1 MPSARRTGLVLA
13 PVLIVP
19 LVAVAALGAGS
30 VSTAGPVTVIA
41 PADQGAVVP
50 PPPLADPPPGAPVE
64 PAVTT
69 APPSVPT
76 ISAPPPIE
84 PAPSAQPPVEPA
96 PAAPAPLNVQAT
108 RTPPIF
114 SGPLGTPGKVVYL
127 TFDDGPTAT
136 TTTLLDLLAR
146 NRAKATFFA
155 LGNNVVERPRTAARA
170 VREGHAVEN
179 HSWSHPRLTGL
190 DWAAFYRQISK
201 TNTAIKT
208 VTGDAPE
215 CLRAPYGIY
224 DGGTLLRA
232 QRFGMPLVQ
241 WSVDSRDWSRPG
253 TKAIVRNVLSN
264 VRNGSIVLLHDG
276 GGNRQQT
283 IDAVRILL
291 PELRE
296 RGYVMRALPQCSD
309 A

>member
-1 MPSARRTGLVLA
+1 MPSVRRTGLLLA

-30 VSTAGPVTVIA
+30 ASTAGPATVIA

-64 PAVTT
+64 AAATTPPPA
-69 APPSVPT
+69 VPT
-76 ISAPPPIE
+76 ISAPPTIE
-84 PAPSAQPPVEPA
+84 PAPSTSAPVESA
-96 PAAPAPLNVQAT
+96 PSPVNVQAT

-146 NRAKATFFA
+146 HRAKATFFA

-201 TNTAIKT
+201 TNTAIKAAT
-208 VTGDAPE
+208 NDAPE
-215 CLRAPYGIY
+215 CLRAPYGAY

-232 QRFGMPLVQ
+232 DRFGLRMIQ

-253 TKAIVRNVLSN
+253 AKAIVRNVLSN

-296 RGYVMRALPQCSD
+296 RGYVMRALPQC
-309 A
+309 AGA